1 MDQQAGV
8 AGAERE
14 GVDGHVER
22 VVFGVQGERDERLA
36 ESQGPGLQSAEFG
49 LEEELF

>member
-8 AGAERE
+8 AGAQRK

-22 VVFGVQGERDERLA
+22 VVFGVQGQVDEGFA
-36 ESQGPGLQSAEFG
+36 EVLGPGLEGGELG
-49 LEEELF
+49 LEEE